1 MSDVY
6 PIRTAIRDD
15 SDDEIST
22 RRSKSNKSSPGP
34 KKQYKFKHSVVDPI
48 VKELQSKDISNLSP
62 HSQLQLLF
70 TLYRLVLS
78 SPDIQMERGK
88 RESALDS
95 LQREYSSIL
104 NQLRE
109 LKAVYSKQ
117 EHDLRSTFVSFLR
130 EKRKTTRF
138 PKSMLG
144 PYYSSPAKSQFP
156 QEQELA
162 SFIAKRDRVVADMVG
177 QLHRTSEEL
186 FAAEKRCWGTVPLGV
201 DRNQNEYY
209 FIPDDI
215 PARIWIHNLK
225 SGEWSYIWQQS
236 ELKQLLQWIDN
247 RGKDEQLLYSSLC
260 LILPQIQ
267 TLFDRN
273 MRIPQINCEFGSL
286 SDKKKR
292 ELSLS
297 DLVIVNQNDKLELRQ
312 LTGIHFGI
320 KVLESIT
327 KEKEVCRKSD
337 DIPLIIQKVFNS
349 MFVQNPNPL
358 ISEMKVE
365 AKTYQQHSFKLDEY
379 RNFVLCLEDCLFTS
393 VDDSLVF
400 PDWRLTRLYWRKR
413 VEAAMSYSEINYYI
427 GDLECSCVDFSIVEA
442 LTATVDRETFL
453 RLYEEKVK
461 TIPRIPR
468 INETVVYYSK
478 GHNDA
483 KVSFVRSNV
492 LSGVYQYKEDSQSQD
507 YLCKVIDIDY
517 FWGNGNPFYRI
528 TLKTLSSSL
537 VNLLVQSYYS
547 SQNYPSIRLPT
558 LLPSD
563 DSPSI
568 QFTCTVWM
576 ETTDSDFVIP
586 FDTYCLAFSNNFHV
600 GDHFKMW
607 FRGVESQVSNTKKK
621 GKDSRLEGSYLH
633 GTVVE
638 IEKTEGA
645 FFPWECITAEWDTN
659 GVEAG
664 TNKINP
670 WECEFEEKTVR
681 TRENRGG
688 ANNRG
693 AENRRLPPKELKEI
707 QMKAAQVAKSHKKED
722 GDAFFRFLS
731 KYWADRGMEIQ
742 QPILSYDLLDMGLFW
757 DLMQVY
763 GGYDNV
769 VNTKGSWLDIYLLLP
784 NYRASNTSAPSTL
797 HKFYL
802 KYMYQIEKEQR
813 EEKGLP
819 PIGEPRL
826 PLATCPGK
834 GQGGKSRVVYDDE
847 EKKEDELVD
856 VPPGVQFLSKMLKE
870 QETKRNTISNKCRIL
885 QFSLQYKTGNIQ
897 SFNGT
902 IEKDYAFKG
911 IVNGQ
916 LCMLKRQT
924 EVVTKIINLLRV
936 QLHQYL

>member
-1 MSDVY
+1 M
-6 PIRTAIRDD
+6 RDD
-15 SDDEIST
+15 SDDEGSS
-22 RRSKSNKSSPGP
+22 RRSKSTKSSPGS
-34 KKQYKFKHSVVDPI
+34 KKQYKYNHSVIDPI
-48 VKELQSKDISNLSP
+48 VEELQSKDIYNLSP

-78 SPDIQMERGK
+78 SPDIQVERAK
-88 RESALDS
+88 RESTLDS

-117 EHDLRSTFVSFLR
+117 EFDLRSAFISYLR
-130 EKRKTTRF
+130 EHRKDERS
-138 PKSMLG
+138 PKGMFG
-144 PYYSSPAKSQFP
+144 PYYTP
-156 QEQELA
+156 QAQSHCTEEQELA
-162 SFIAKRDRVVADMVG
+162 SFLKKREHIITDMVE
-177 QLHRTSEEL
+177 QLHRTRKLL
-186 FAAEKRCWGTVPLGV
+186 FAAEKQCWGAVPLGV

-209 FIPDDI
+209 FIPEDI
-215 PARIWIHNLK
+215 PARLWIHNLK

-236 ELKQLLQWIDN
+236 ELQQLLQWIDN

-260 LILPQIQ
+260 LILPQLQ

-273 MRIPQINCEFGSL
+273 MRIPQLEGDFDSL

-292 ELSLS
+292 ELKLS
-297 DLVIVNQNDKLELRQ
+297 DLVVINKEDNLELRQ
-312 LTGIHFGI
+312 ITGIHFGI
-320 KVLESIT
+320 PVLESIT

-337 DIPLIIQKVFNS
+337 DIPLIVQRVFNS
-349 MFVQNPNPL
+349 MFIQNPNPG
-358 ISEMKVE
+358 ISEMRVE
-365 AKTYQQHSFKLDEY
+365 MKTYQQHAFKLDEY
-379 RNFVLCLEDCLFTS
+379 RSTVLCLEECLSSS

-400 PDWRLTRLYWRKR
+400 PDWRLTRMYWRKR
-413 VEAAMSYSEINYYI
+413 VEEAMTYSEINYYI
-427 GDLECSCVDFSIVEA
+427 GDLECSCIDFSIVEA
-442 LTATVDRETFL
+442 LTTTIDRESFL
-453 RLYEEKVK
+453 HLYQDKVK
-461 TIPRIPR
+461 TLPRIPR

-478 GHNDA
+478 GHEDA

-492 LSGVYQYKEDSQSQD
+492 LSGVYHYKEECQNQD
-507 YLCKVIDIDY
+507 FLCKIIDMDY
-517 FWGNGNPFYRI
+517 FWGNGNPFYRV

-537 VNLLVQSYYS
+537 VNLLVQSYYN
-547 SQNYPSIRLPT
+547 SQNHPNISLST
-558 LLPSD
+558 VFPSD

-576 ETTDSDFVIP
+576 ETTDSDFIIP
-586 FDTYCLAFSNNFHV
+586 FDTYCLAFANNFHV

-633 GTVVE
+633 GTVTA

-659 GVEAG
+659 GIEAG

-681 TRENRGG
+681 TRENRGL
-688 ANNRG
+688 ANNR
-693 AENRRLPPKELKEI
+693 ASDNRRLPPNELKEI
-707 QMKAAQVAKSHKKED
+707 QMKAAQVAKAHKKED
-722 GDAFFRFLS
+722 GEAFFRFLS
-731 KYWADRGMEIQ
+731 KYWADRGVEIQ

-784 NYRASNTSAPSTL
+784 NYRASNTSAPTTL
-797 HKFYL
+797 HRFYI
-802 KYMYQIEKEQR
+802 KYMYQLEKEQR

-826 PLATCPGK
+826 PLPTCPGK
-834 GQGGKSRVVYDDE
+834 PQSSKSKLEYDDDE
-847 EKKEDELVD
+847 KDKKEDELVD
-856 VPPGVQFLSKMLKE
+856 ASPGVQFLSKMLKE
-870 QETKRNTISNKCRIL
+870 QETKRNAITNKCRIL
-885 QFSLQYKTGNIQ
+885 QFSLQYKTGEIQ
-897 SFNGT
+897 SLNDN

-916 LCMLKRQT
+916 VCMLKRQT
-924 EVVTKIINLLRV
+924 EVINRIINQLRV
-936 QLHQYL
+936 QLHPYL